1 MHIRENTF
9 ILPLCSESVLTGN
22 KFPTPCEKKQISV
35 HELSLYNY
43 TNDESKPQVGA
54 ATMLVLH
61 YAKAFEWNNILP
73 FVSKQILPT
82 WCTFGISIERNSF
95 DRKTL
100 FFFFFT
106 AYAGPQLPMHVID

>member
-35 HELSLYNY
+35 LELSLYY
-43 TNDESKPQVGA
+43 YNDESKTHVDVGA

-61 YAKAFEWNNILP
+61 YAKVFE
-73 FVSKQILPT
+73 
-82 WCTFGISIERNSF
+82 
-95 DRKTL
+95 
-100 FFFFFT
+100 
-106 AYAGPQLPMHVID
+106 